1 MCSGLDRYIYFVI
14 LQLSC
19 IDAFYH
25 SADHN
30 SSFSKRIQINHS
42 SCSNHIIHVNIQEGE
57 NYSLIG
63 TLGIYSWTILRE
75 FGKLP
80 SWIHPPAPLNMKSYV
95 ANFFLQ
101 NFFKV
106 SNLSQICNNCF
117 LLDGTNLPR
126 FLESHLV

>member
-42 SCSNHIIHVNIQEGE
+42 SCSNHIIHKHTRGRND
-57 NYSLIG
+57 SLIG
-63 TLGIYSWTILRE
+63 TLGIYSWTILSDFLE
-75 FGKLP
+75 SCQAGFTPPPQYEKLCCQ
-80 SWIHPPAPLNMKSYV
+80 
-95 ANFFLQ
+95 FFSSKLFQSLKFVTNLQ
-101 NFFKV
+101 RV
-106 SNLSQICNNCF
+106 VF
-117 LLDGTNLPR
+117 LLDGTNRPR
-126 FLESHLV
+126 FLESYLV